1 MSLESNEINNEAY
14 LNLMYKTVKELQ
26 LSDESIVTMGFG
38 DSIDEDA
45 FDNFA
50 YADIDAWDGVETSK
64 VDILDDKLSIIES
77 YDNCV
82 INRPVNRITGYI
94 IDSRYYI
101 ILQPDKYLITLTDFK
116 GRRISIDVRDIS
128 LVGRNFHLS
137 GITAL
142 FENQDDYILIT
153 GTLNNP
159 DGNKAVNIVIDM
171 SKSKDGL
178 SRAVMHSIRDHRKS
192 VEDETSRHTVTR
204 NKRVDGGDTLI
215 QIDCDD
221 AIYIAFA
228 GGHYLK
234 FSRYGK
240 YISSGRFDNIVDF
253 INMIKP
259 NVKYVD
265 NENYVHTDE
274 FSCRGFLDIDF
285 TIFKEVGDKYTDLKN
300 MDSIIYQHILPDIR
314 YTYSRDGAIKLYNE
328 LGEQIEIT
336 NSLGIDDFNRYP
348 VDRDSPLQLLKFKY
362 NQSNG
367 ETATAEVITI
377 INREL
382 MYICEIY
389 RDKDGVIKQADLRY
403 YKDPEFE
410 NDSSTTIPQIR
421 LAQSLTDDRPVIM
434 IRSDEHVSMIDFFNK
449 NNTVVHE
456 GIAAFLENNQAIYK
470 QTAGKQTGEQEEKF
484 VDIKFGYKEY
494 RTVQEKFE
502 VDIQDSSEYL
512 GALQTSLYE

>member
-1 MSLESNEINNEAY
+1 MSLEGNEINNEAY
-14 LNLMYKTVKELQ
+14 LNMIYKTVEELQ
-26 LSDESIVTMGFG
+26 LSDESIVTMGFY

-45 FDNFA
+45 FGNFA
-50 YADIDAWDGVETSK
+50 YADIDAWDGIETSK
-64 VDILDDKLSIIES
+64 VDILDDNLSIIES

-82 INRPVNRITGYI
+82 INRPVNRITGYV
-94 IDSRYYI
+94 IDSRYYV

-116 GRRISIDVRDIS
+116 VRRISIDVRDIS

-142 FENQDDYILIT
+142 FENQDDYILIS
-153 GTLNNP
+153 GTSNNP

-178 SRAVMHSIRDHRKS
+178 SRAVMHSIRDYRKS
-192 VEDETSRHTVTR
+192 VEDKTNRHTITR

-215 QIDCDD
+215 QFDCDD

-253 INMIKP
+253 INMTKP

-274 FSCRGFLDIDF
+274 FSNRGFLDIDF

-300 MDSIIYQHILPDIR
+300 IDSIIYQHILPDIR
-314 YTYSRDGAIKLYNE
+314 YTYSRDGDIRLYNE

-362 NQSNG
+362 IQSDG
-367 ETATAEVITI
+367 REATAEVITI

-410 NDSSTTIPQIR
+410 NDASTDIP
-421 LAQSLTDDRPVIM
+421 
-434 IRSDEHVSMIDFFNK
+434 
-449 NNTVVHE
+449 
-456 GIAAFLENNQAIYK
+456 
-470 QTAGKQTGEQEEKF
+470 
-484 VDIKFGYKEY
+484 
-494 RTVQEKFE
+494 
-502 VDIQDSSEYL
+502 
-512 GALQTSLYE
+512 